1 MTNKAKIRG
10 VKITIG
16 TNGCEILDGFY
27 IEGKGG
33 VIDPFVDSNFELEM
47 DSMSQDEILEWGRGM
62 IGKTLFYGEL
72 QPYAWFT
79 TGKTYIA

>member
-1 MTNKAKIRG
+1 MRNNAKIRG
-10 VKITIG
+10 VKVG
-16 TNGCEILDGFY
+16 VDMNGYEFLEGFY

-33 VIDPFVDSNFELEM
+33 AIDPFVDDNFSLDIHDKSQCEL
-47 DSMSQDEILEWGRGM
+47 LEWGRSM

-79 TGKTYIA
+79 TSKVYIL